1 VNLSVLDTYSVGMA
15 WVIWVIT
22 GIGVIV
28 ACVDVVCDLKDW
40 PTVSDQIGDWSL
52 RNPWPARAL
61 VALLFILL
69 AHFVLNPLHP
79 PTCPCVP

>member
-1 VNLSVLDTYSVGMA
+1 MNPAFLDTYSLGMA
-15 WVIWVIT
+15 GVIWAIT
-22 GIGVIV
+22 FIGLFVSLL
-28 ACVDVVCDLKDW
+28 DVVFDLKDW

-52 RNPWPARAL
+52 RNPWLARAL
-61 VALLFILL
+61 VALLFVLL

>member
-1 VNLSVLDTYSVGMA
+1 VNPSILDTYSVGMA

-22 GIGVIV
+22 GIGFIV
-28 ACVDVVCDLKDW
+28 AFVDVVCDLKDW

-52 RNPWPARAL
+52 RNPWLARAL

>member
-1 VNLSVLDTYSVGMA
+1 MNLSVLDTYSVGMA

-22 GIGVIV
+22 GIGFIV
-28 ACVDVVCDLKDW
+28 AFVDVVSDLKDW

-52 RNPWPARAL
+52 RNPWLARAL

-69 AHFVLNPLHP
+69 AHFVLNPLRP
-79 PTCPCVP
+79 PICPCVP

>member
-1 VNLSVLDTYSVGMA
+1 MNLSVLDTYSVGMA

-28 ACVDVVCDLKDW
+28 ASVDVVCDLKDW

-52 RNPWPARAL
+52 RNPWLARAL

-79 PTCPCVP
+79 PSCPCVP

>member
-1 VNLSVLDTYSVGMA
+1 VNPSILDTYSVGMA

-22 GIGVIV
+22 GIGFIV
-28 ACVDVVCDLKDW
+28 AFVDVVSDLNDW

-52 RNPWPARAL
+52 RNPWLARAL